1 MPMQLRLP
9 IVATWLALAAFA
21 PSASAQETPEPA
33 HRFAPFVSAGT
44 SVASRL
50 PDGNGVH
57 LELGVVRPL
66 ASWLGVRLEAARHL
80 YAPVGLAPCLIQDA
94 AHCYQTIDRQVTAGI
109 VSATVSRSY
118 GKGSV
123 YLIGGAGVYGSRR
136 VATRYPTCD
145 VAAPCERATYTMTMR
160 STQPGVNG
168 GIGGEIPLGRL
179 SAFADVRVHYMLR
192 TAPAGGPSNDY
203 FLMPL
208 TVGLRL

>member
-1 MPMQLRLP
+1 MQLRLP
-9 IVATWLALAAFA
+9 LAAATWLALAAIAA
-21 PSASAQETPEPA
+21 PAIAQDAPEPA

-44 SVASRL
+44 SAASRL

-66 ASWLGVRLEAARHL
+66 TSWLGVRLEATRHM
-80 YAPVGLAPCLIQDA
+80 YAPVALAPCLIQDA

-109 VSATVSRSY
+109 VSATVGHSY
-118 GKGSV
+118 GKESL

-136 VATRYPTCD
+136 VATRYPACD
-145 VAAPCERATYTMTMR
+145 VAAPCENATYTMAMR
-160 STQPGVNG
+160 STQPGVSG
-168 GIGGEIPLGRL
+168 GVGGEIPLGRV
-179 SAFADVRVHYMLR
+179 SAFADLRVHYMFR
-192 TAPAGGPSNDY
+192 TAPGGGPSNDY